1 MKKHTSLLLIT
12 LLSIVIIGAAACGKT
27 ENNTAAVSKSAS
39 QEQAAAGS
47 SEFKLP
53 FEQPAS
59 AIPSKDTGYDPKSIA
74 STVTENLPIP
84 NTALPHVDSAKVD
97 PAQYPLKGS
106 HKEMELTCDSCHTTG
121 DYNVRVTQETC
132 FTCHENYEALAEKT
146 SYLGYDDNIHAS
158 PHYPKMDCDL
168 CHKVHKEEGNVYCIT
183 CHSQESML
191 KLKAP

>member
-27 ENNTAAVSKSAS
+27 ENNTAAAPKNAP
-39 QEQAAAGS
+39 QEQAAGS

-59 AIPSKDTGYDPKSIA
+59 MYVSTESAYDKNSIA
-74 STVTENLPIP
+74 STILENEPIP
-84 NTALPHVDSAKVD
+84 NTALPHVDNAKVD
-97 PAQYPLKGS
+97 PAKYPLKGS
-106 HKEMELTCDSCHTTG
+106 HKEMELTCDSCHATG

-132 FTCHENYEALAEKT
+132 FTCHESYEVLAEKT
-146 SYLGYDDNIHAS
+146 AKLGYDDNIHAA

-168 CHKVHKEEGNVYCIT
+168 CHKVHKEEGNVYCVT
-183 CHSQESML
+183 CHTQESML